1 VPLAEIEI
9 KKIILK
15 RGAYNMELKRPVI
28 VRLNFI
34 RKGNF
39 EVPGVEVNVKFNER
53 YGTFRISE
61 QFIKMAQM
69 EVELIAIRKLKDLAF
84 KKPVYEYFNIFTDQL
99 VSIDHWPIV
108 TEEEYK
114 LWKDKKDLALYYNS
128 YSIQNVV
135 LKILNEEHRLSPN
148 VSLSVKNFASLMKTT
163 VGILAPEILA
173 LQQKELVERRGS
185 GNTVD
190 NSDWIKITD
199 KGIEQIRG
207 YTGYSGIKLSESYK
221 LLVE

>member
-1 VPLAEIEI
+1 
-9 KKIILK
+9 
-15 RGAYNMELKRPVI
+15 MELKRPVI

-39 EVPGVEVNVKFNER
+39 EVPGVELNGKFNER

-69 EVELIAIRKLKDLAF
+69 EVELIGLRKLKDLAF
-84 KKPVYEYFNIFTDQL
+84 KKPVYEYLNIFTDQL
-99 VSIDHWPIV
+99 VNIDYWPII

-128 YSIQNVV
+128 YSVQNVA
-135 LKILNEEHRLSPN
+135 LKILEEENRHSPKS
-148 VSLSVKNFASLMKTT
+148 SLSVKNFASLMKTT
-163 VGILAPEILA
+163 TGILAPEILV
-173 LQQKELVERRGS
+173 LHQGDLIERRGS
-185 GNTVD
+185 GNIVD
-190 NSDWIKITD
+190 SSDWIKITD

-207 YTGYSGIKLSESYK
+207 YTGIKLSESYK

>member
-1 VPLAEIEI
+1 
-9 KKIILK
+9 
-15 RGAYNMELKRPVI
+15 MELKRPVI

-39 EVPGVEVNVKFNER
+39 EVPGVEVNGKFNER

-69 EVELIAIRKLKDLAF
+69 EVELIAIRKLNDLVF

-99 VSIDHWPIV
+99 VDIDYWPII
-108 TEEEYK
+108 TEGEYK
-114 LWKDKKDLALYYNS
+114 LWKDKKDLALYCNP
-128 YSIQNVV
+128 YSIKNVT
-135 LKILNEEHRLSPN
+135 LKILEEENRLSPKS
-148 VSLSVKNFASLMKTT
+148 SLSMKNFASLMKTT
-163 VGILAPEILA
+163 TGILAPEILA
-173 LQQKELVERRGS
+173 LQQENLIERSGS
-185 GNTVD
+185 DNIVN

-207 YTGYSGIKLSESYK
+207 YTGYSGIKLSESHK

>member
-1 VPLAEIEI
+1 
-9 KKIILK
+9 
-15 RGAYNMELKRPVI
+15 MELKRPVI
-28 VRLNFI
+28 VRLNFV

-39 EVPGVEVNVKFNER
+39 EIPVVEVNGKFNER

-61 QFIKMAQM
+61 QFIKIAQM
-69 EVELIAIRKLKDLAF
+69 EAELIALRKLKDLSF

-99 VSIDHWPIV
+99 VNIDHWPTV

-128 YSIQNVV
+128 YSLQNVA
-135 LKILNEEHRLSPN
+135 LKILEEENRLSPKS
-148 VSLSVKNFASLMKTT
+148 SLSMKNFASLMKTT
-163 VGILAPEILA
+163 VGILTPEILA
-173 LQQKELVERRGS
+173 LQQENLIERSGS
-185 GNTVD
+185 GNIVD

-199 KGIEQIRG
+199 QGIEQVRG